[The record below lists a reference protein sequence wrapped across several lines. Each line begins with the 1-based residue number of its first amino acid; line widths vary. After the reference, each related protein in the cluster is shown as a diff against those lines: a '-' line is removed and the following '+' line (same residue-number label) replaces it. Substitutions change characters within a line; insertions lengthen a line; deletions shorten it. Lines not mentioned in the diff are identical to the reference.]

1 MEIKEGSVRINRK
14 EMREIKRMDHRQIE
28 EKLQEAYDTGFQD
41 GGKSPR
47 QAGAGA
53 EGTPNWRKAVES
65 ALEETKGIGP
75 GRKALFLERLDR
87 KTKGQQEAEKLQ

>member
-1 MEIKEGSVRINRK
+1 
-14 EMREIKRMDHRQIE
+14 MREIKRMDHRQIE
-28 EKLQEAYDTGFQD
+28 EKLQEAYDTGFQN
-41 GGKSPR
+41 GGKSAG
-47 QAGAGA
+47 QAGAG
-53 EGTPNWRKAVES
+53 WRKAVES